1 MRVAVVSDIHG
12 NLTAL
17 EAVVADLERSAPE
30 VVLQGGDTAV
40 MGPRPV
46 EVVDRLRELAWPSV
60 VGNIDEVLWRPELH
74 ERQRERAPALAPL
87 LSLVFDE
94 YVPWALERLG
104 DEHVEWLQSLPA
116 EHREGD
122 LALVHASPGDLW
134 RAPMPNADDEELAS
148 TYGPLAA
155 PLAAYCHIHQP
166 FVRVLDNLIV
176 ANAGSV
182 GLPFDGDP
190 RASYLLVDDGE
201 PSIVR
206 VEYDVEQEV
215 RALHDAG
222 HPDAE
227 RLAQIR
233 RTGRFVAPGAAG

>member
-1 MRVAVVSDIHG
+1 MRFALVSDIHG

-17 EAVVADLERSAPE
+17 EAVIGDIERRGVE
-30 VVLQGGDTAV
+30 FVVQGGDLAV

-46 EVVDRLRELAWPSV
+46 EVLDRVRELGWPSV

-74 ERQRERAPALAPL
+74 EVQLERAPALAPL

-94 YVPWALERLG
+94 YVPWALERL
-104 DEHVEWLQSLPA
+104 DDDRVDWLRSLPA
-116 EHREGD
+116 EHRVGD

-134 RAPMPNADDEELAS
+134 RAPMPDADDEELAS

-166 FVRVLDNLIV
+166 FVRVLDNLVV
-176 ANAGSV
+176 ANSGSV

-190 RASYLLVDDGE
+190 RASYLLVDDGK
-201 PSIVR
+201 PSVVR

-215 RALHDAG
+215 KALQDAG

-233 RTGRFVAPGAAG
+233 RTGRFVQPGAA